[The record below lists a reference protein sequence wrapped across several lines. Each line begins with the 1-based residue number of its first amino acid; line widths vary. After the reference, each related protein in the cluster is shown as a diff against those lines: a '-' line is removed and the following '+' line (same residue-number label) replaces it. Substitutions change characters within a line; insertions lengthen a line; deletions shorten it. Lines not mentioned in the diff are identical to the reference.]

1 MPENS
6 LPVGGIT
13 SILIVQSRIG
23 WIETRLGYYLI
34 MTFFHLLIEIELD
47 STYLLSRWDSLFFLC
62 EEIDWFFIA
71 ARWFLLFSF
80 FLIWNICLFAGTGGI
95 GIIHSCRCIIWK
107 VEGSLAI
114 GSAVRTKTV
123 DRLILILL
131 PWFLFKNRQA
141 LRQLL
146 NPPYQIPMMLMRGGK
161 KKELECLA

>member
-1 MPENS
+1 MIP
-6 LPVGGIT
+6 
-13 SILIVQSRIG
+13 
-23 WIETRLGYYLI
+23 
-34 MTFFHLLIEIELD
+34 
-47 STYLLSRWDSLFFLC
+47 
-62 EEIDWFFIA
+62 
-71 ARWFLLFSF
+71 SF
-80 FLIWNICLFAGTGGI
+80 FLFSYLKYLFVCWHRWYRHYPLLQMYNLKGGRI
-95 GIIHSCRCIIWK
+95 F
-107 VEGSLAI
+107 